1 MNTTVCNA
9 LLATNYSSVSLTGN
23 GTYLRIPSCIGS
35 SPYNSVLT
43 SFSATQM
50 RSESLTFLSSG
61 LTSLSLDA
69 CRFGLD
75 ASSLSS
81 SPGASSPSLASP
93 SLQPAAV
100 AASTIGF
107 FSNGSIDWSYLTST
121 ASGLKSISIT
131 NSGLR
136 GNVPSLP
143 LSTITLSG
151 NLLSGSL
158 PLDLFSL
165 TPNAGLSTCSVDL
178 SNNRISGSIPDALFV
193 PLNYSIRPLIM
204 GLVVTL
210 SNNLITGTLP
220 PSLLATIDY
229 KATFSLSFRN
239 NSISGTLPAGFIPAL
254 VHSAISQPVW
264 SFDFA
269 NNKLSGTIPSGF
281 SLLSIAY
288 KYTLDLSYNQLEGPL
303 PENGFFNSSFPLN
316 LEGSY
321 PPVPPVFTLILSH
334 NNISGSIPP
343 NLFQYLSSQQIIN
356 VVYSA
361 DNNQL
366 SGSVPTSLFPS
377 PISGSTV
384 SVSFAHNQ
392 LSGSLP
398 SQCSTAY
405 SLTIDMSSNQFNG
418 SIPSAWNTCNMA
430 SIKLNNNPSLSG
442 SIPDAL
448 LSSGVTFFNASKTLL
463 SGTLPTASAALKGLY
478 LTETS
483 IEFCSSLSTG
493 SMAQFA
499 ASSVCDFS
507 ETSACDCQS
516 SFMNCTSLC
525 PCPLASRPS
534 GAVQCVN
541 GVWSTATKLI
551 IPSVSGSVS
560 GSISVVVITGNLTA
574 TSVEFAGLSTTLN
587 ITGCANDLTD
597 VLVTLSD
604 DEARSIGNEKVLRTL
619 ATIASYDSDG
629 IECASLNNVA
639 VSTRVVDSCRSVSTQ
654 KSNSEDGRSL
664 SAYFTVD
671 AFSCKLW
678 WIIVAS
684 AVGGV
689 VLISVVVIVVCV
701 TCCSCCKKKVR
712 PYAGSDSYLA

>member
-1 MNTTVCNA
+1 
-9 LLATNYSSVSLTGN
+9 
-23 GTYLRIPSCIGS
+23 
-35 SPYNSVLT
+35 
-43 SFSATQM
+43 M

-61 LTSLSLDA
+61 LTSLSLDT
-69 CRFGLD
+69 CRLGLS
-75 ASSLSS
+75 ASPSGTPSTS
-81 SPGASSPSLASP
+81 AAPSSPSSSSVASG
-93 SLQPAAV
+93 A
-100 AASTIGF
+100 GF
-107 FSNGSIDWSYLTST
+107 NSDGSIDWSYLTST
-121 ASGLKSISIT
+121 APSIT
-131 NSGLR
+131 SLVLKDCGLSGT
-136 GNVPSLP
+136 LP
-143 LSTITLSG
+143 LLSTPMVTLSG
-151 NLLSGSL
+151 NPQLAGTIPS
-158 PLDLFSL
+158 DLFSL
-165 TPNAGLSTCSVDL
+165 IPDTYAFQYDL
-178 SNNRISGSIPDALFV
+178 SNNGLTGSIPDDLLV
-193 PLNYSIRPLIM
+193 PLAYTRLSYMESLI
-204 GLVVTL
+204 LKL
-210 SNNLITGTLP
+210 SNNLLTGTLP
-220 PSLLATIDY
+220 PSLLSTLDS
-229 KATFSLSFRN
+229 KDSFGLYLRN
-239 NSISGTLPAGFIPAL
+239 NSISGTLPAGFIPRQGR
-254 VHSAISQPVW
+254 AITRGVW
-264 SFDFA
+264 TFDFA

-281 SLLSIAY
+281 SALQVAY
-288 KYTLDLSYNQLEGPL
+288 RYSLDLSSNQLEGSL
-303 PENGFFNSSFPLN
+303 PENGFFNSSFPLYLQSDIDPLIFN
-316 LEGSY
+316 LNLTHNNLSGTIPSGLFEYLRPQISSVANLAFLMDYNRLTGSAPTSLYY
-321 PPVPPVFTLILSH
+321 PPPGSGSSIQVSLSH
-334 NNISGSIPP
+334 NQLFGS
-343 NLFQYLSSQQIIN
+343 
-356 VVYSA
+356 
-361 DNNQL
+361 
-366 SGSVPTSLFPS
+366 PS
-377 PISGSTV
+377 
-384 SVSFAHNQ
+384 
-392 LSGSLP
+392 
-398 SQCSTAY
+398 SQCSTTY
-405 SLTIDMSSNQFNG
+405 SLSIDMSSNQLNG

-430 SIKLNNNPSLSG
+430 SIKLNDNPSLSG